1 MINLSKLNIPTLKVE
16 QSTQDSTANGYIA
29 LDSEKKNRILL
40 SQKAVKSLNIDEK
53 SLTKDVKAFALI
65 FPQPNTMSEEL
76 KIDWCIGQ
84 FEEDNSSIKPGGG
97 YPAYKMAK
105 YNKTSRSITSKT
117 MFKIVSENFKTS
129 RILIEPTDNPSIF
142 KLVEEVT
149 ATEDTNV
156 KDTTNV
162 VVADSSNE
170 VQEFLN
176 ENILNKEEE

>member
-40 SQKAVKSLNIDEK
+40 SQKAVKSLGIDEK
-53 SLTKDVKAFALI
+53 SLTKDNKAFVLI
-65 FPQPNTMSEEL
+65 FPQPNAMSEEL

-84 FEEDNSSIKPGGG
+84 FEEDTTSIKPGGG

-105 YNKTSRSITSKT
+105 FNKTSRSVTSKT
-117 MFKIVSENFKTS
+117 MFKIVSDNFKTA
-129 RILIEPTDNPSIF
+129 RILLEPTDNTSIF
-142 KLVEEVT
+142 KLVKEVVET
-149 ATEDTNV
+149 QEIATEDIS
-156 KDTTNV
+156 NV
-162 VVADSSNE
+162 VIADSSNE
-170 VQEFLN
+170 VQEFIN